1 MKKETIGTMKAIELL
16 THAAAK
22 GSKVTLKIEDE
33 NTSEKYK
40 IIFDPEEIFDYAEDT
55 VENKECEEDCC
66 CCDKNEDEYD
76 INIEL
81 GHMWDVIARL
91 SNDIKYLNDEVNNVH
106 TNNCTVSSSDV
117 NIYPAIKKKEM
128 KEIATH
134 TANMIL
140 DTLYD
145 RMDEYAESYA
155 IKMDEMLEGLFNP
168 RNGYDNKESEN
179 PVQKEDI
186 CPRGKEN
193 IDDTDNK
200 ITNVY
205 ENILRRAL
213 FAYHIKD
220 NEKEFDPS
228 TDDGCYK
235 IFNDEDNN
243 EQCCLCIRKKS
254 FDNIANDLYEETDA
268 AEIINMLNSGECIHR
283 NKHSMCVEIKKVKMI
298 ALIIK
303 PYMKISTRIIK

>member
-1 MKKETIGTMKAIELL
+1 MKKETIGTLHAIELL
-16 THAAAK
+16 TNGAAK
-22 GSKVTLKIEDE
+22 GSKVTLKIENDE
-33 NTSEKYK
+33 GINKYN
-40 IIFDPEEIFDYAEDT
+40 IEFDPEEFFDYVEDA
-55 VENKECEEDCC
+55 VENKGCEEDCC
-66 CCDKNEDEYD
+66 CRCNKYEDEYD
-76 INIEL
+76 INVEL
-81 GHMWDVIARL
+81 SHMWDVIGQL
-91 SNDIKYLNDEVNNVH
+91 SNNIRYLNDKVNNVH
-106 TNNCTVSSSDV
+106 TNNCTISSPDV
-117 NIYPAIKKKEM
+117 NIYPALKKKEM

-168 RNGYDNKESEN
+168 PIRYDNKESEN
-179 PVQKEDI
+179 KVQKEDI
-186 CPRGKEN
+186 CPRCKDN

-235 IFNDEDNN
+235 IFNE
-243 EQCCLCIRKKS
+243 ECYLCIKKKS
-254 FDNIANDLYEETDA
+254 FDNIVNDLYEEKDA
-268 AEIINMLNSGECIHR
+268 AEIINMLNSGEYIHR

-298 ALIIK
+298 ALIIE
-303 PYMKISTRIIK
+303 PSIKILTEIIK